1 MLNLMIGVWGY
12 TLCSGIISEELNGSD
27 YRAVPLHADENMMIG
42 YVSRKGMSIS
52 AMGLQYLEEIRK
64 YKEFV
69 L

>member
-1 MLNLMIGVWGY
+1 
-12 TLCSGIISEELNGSD
+12 
-27 YRAVPLHADENMMIG
+27 MIG